1 MSFIRVI
8 LVLVALLVPLSLQ
21 SQGERYQHPVYDIS
35 FVATSNWTEQL
46 PGSESGTYSVVN
58 PNRNMV
64 ISLAYIP
71 DCRRPMRY
79 LRNLSGF
86 KGMACK
92 RDGYDTL
99 LNELEALIVCG
110 NSLEIRES
118 FTSLMIGFPSDKGLY
133 LMEIRCPDNC
143 HAAHQQTVKSILE
156 TVRIGNDS
164 AI

>member
-1 MSFIRVI
+1 MSGFRFI
-8 LVLVALLVPLSLQ
+8 LVVAALLAPYSLQ
-21 SQGERYQHPVYDIS
+21 SQGERYHHPVYDIS

-46 PGSESGTYSVVN
+46 PVSRSGAYSVIN

-71 DCRRPMRY
+71 DCKRPMKY
-79 LRNLSGF
+79 LKKLSGF

-92 RDGYDTL
+92 RGGYDTL
-99 LNELEALIVCG
+99 LNDQDALIFCG

-118 FTSLMIGFPSDKGLY
+118 FTSMVIGFPSGKGLY
-133 LMEIRCPDNC
+133 LMEIKCPDNC
-143 HAAHQQTVKSILE
+143 QAAHQQTLKSILE
-156 TVRIGNDS
+156 TVRIGKES

>member
-1 MSFIRVI
+1 MTCFRFI
-8 LVLVALLVPLSLQ
+8 LVLTALLAPLNLQ
-21 SQGERYQHPVYDIS
+21 SQGERYHHPVYDIS

-46 PGSESGTYSVVN
+46 TESIFGPYSVVN

-71 DCRRPMRY
+71 DCKRPMRY
-79 LRNLSGF
+79 LKKLSGF

-99 LNELEALIVCG
+99 LNELQALIVCG

-118 FTSLMIGFPSDKGLY
+118 FTTMVIGFPCDKGLY

-156 TVRIGNDS
+156 TVRIGKES

>member
-1 MSFIRVI
+1 MSCFRVI
-8 LVLVALLVPLSLQ
+8 LVVATMLVPLSLQ
-21 SQGERYQHPVYDIS
+21 SQGERYHHPVYDIS

-46 PGSESGTYSVVN
+46 PVSRSGAYSVVN

-71 DCRRPMRY
+71 DCKRPMKY
-79 LRNLSGF
+79 LRKLSGF

-99 LNELEALIVCG
+99 LNEQDALIFCG

-118 FTSLMIGFPSDKGLY
+118 FTTMVIGFPSDKGLY

-143 HAAHQQTVKSILE
+143 QAAHQQTLKSILE
-156 TVRIGNDS
+156 TVRIGKDS